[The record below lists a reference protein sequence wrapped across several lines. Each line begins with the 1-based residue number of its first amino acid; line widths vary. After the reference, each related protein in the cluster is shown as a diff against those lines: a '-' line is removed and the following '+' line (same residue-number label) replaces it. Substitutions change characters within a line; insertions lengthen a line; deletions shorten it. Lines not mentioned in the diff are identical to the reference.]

1 MERARRASAAAAHAA
16 WEALRGRA
24 RAVPDDP
31 LGADDVDVVDGDDE
45 IVVEDDA
52 ADDAEGSDAGAFV
65 WFVVLPNDSEKEQY
79 TIRKHFEKCVGNV
92 QKSPSNHFTVTPKL
106 RPKHVR
112 SMAHYVGIDHE
123 ERRAIQSGRRLRARK
138 VPC

>member
-45 IVVEDDA
+45 IVVEDGRGQPTSA
-52 ADDAEGSDAGAFV
+52 RHEAGGRLVHRDAE
-65 WFVVLPNDSEKEQY
+65 
-79 TIRKHFEKCVGNV
+79 
-92 QKSPSNHFTVTPKL
+92 
-106 RPKHVR
+106 
-112 SMAHYVGIDHE
+112 
-123 ERRAIQSGRRLRARK
+123 
-138 VPC
+138 

>member
-24 RAVPDDP
+24 PAVPDDP

-52 ADDAEGSDAGAFV
+52 ADYAEGSDADLHGGV
-65 WFVVLPNDSEKEQY
+65 RL
-79 TIRKHFEKCVGNV
+79 
-92 QKSPSNHFTVTPKL
+92 
-106 RPKHVR
+106 VR
-112 SMAHYVGIDHE
+112 SVAE
-123 ERRAIQSGRRLRARK
+123 
-138 VPC
+138 